1 MSPRTQAK
9 VRNLAGECSTPE
21 PIHAESVMRFSALVS
36 LVLVLPTCHADD
48 AVLKPVT
55 PAEAAKLI
63 DKKVTVEMAVK
74 STGKGRGVFFLNSE
88 EDHRSAGNFTAFI
101 NEAGAEKFREAKV
114 DDPAAH
120 FKGKTVRVTGTVKL
134 YRDKPEIVV
143 EDPSRSRSWRSPSS
157 RECAARA
164 AQIASLSDR
173 AATTDAGGGIGDT
186 GVPADGPHQWAQTPP
201 AQLLA
206 PYKPGHHPR

>member
-1 MSPRTQAK
+1 
-9 VRNLAGECSTPE
+9 
-21 PIHAESVMRFSALVS
+21 MRLSALVS
-36 LVLVLPTCHADD
+36 LALVLSPCLADD

-55 PAEAAKLI
+55 PPEAAKLV

-88 EDHRSAGNFTAFI
+88 VDHRSAVNFTAFI

-143 EDPSRSRSWRSPSS
+143 EDPKQVEVVEKSKQP
-157 RECAARA
+157 
-164 AQIASLSDR
+164 
-173 AATTDAGGGIGDT
+173 
-186 GVPADGPHQWAQTPP
+186 
-201 AQLLA
+201 
-206 PYKPGHHPR
+206 